1 MAKMTKKA
9 AERLSDAA
17 FQKHGVHKYNIMDL
31 SKIHDA
37 GVVAALAGQDVD
49 QAVIAACE
57 KYRVP
62 EEFQKP

>member
-17 FQKHGVHKYNIMDL
+17 FRKHGVHKYNIMDL
-31 SKIHDA
+31 GKIMEA
-37 GVVAALAGQDVD
+37 GRDAALAGQDVD

-57 KYRVP
+57 KYRIP